1 MDKSLRAG
9 SDDELADRK
18 WSKKPCWAAR
28 RDEKGEYVS
37 QKEDTREGH
46 VCGYAYERYS
56 VCFNLYA
63 YQCLKKMHVFVCK
76 NG

>member
-9 SDDELADRK
+9 SEDELADRK

-37 QKEDTREGH
+37 QKEDTRGGICVDMH
-46 VCGYAYERYS
+46 MRDTVCVLIYMS
-56 VCFNLYA
+56 TIV
-63 YQCLKKMHVFVCK
+63 
-76 NG
+76 